1 MKPQASEN
9 MNISNS
15 MHQHPSMAAA
25 SEGRRWHRAS
35 LNAARERLVEFIEML
50 RQLPRRDDT
59 HTLSMNL
66 FAAFERWCR
75 FELPQGYHLEFG
87 RQIAKACRDGRLPF
101 EKAPIGRASLAA
113 YIGLDPELLDDLMMA
128 SR

>member
-1 MKPQASEN
+1 MNPETSEKLN
-9 MNISNS
+9 AAIPIS
-15 MHQHPSMAAA
+15 HHPSMTAA
-25 SEGRRWHRAS
+25 SEGWRWHRVS
-35 LNAARERLVEFIEML
+35 LNAARERLAEFIDLL
-50 RQLPRRDDT
+50 RQLPHRDGT

-87 RQIAKACRDGRLPF
+87 RQITKACRDGRLPF
-101 EKAPIGRASLAA
+101 EKATVGRASLAA
-113 YIGLDPELLDDLMMA
+113 YEGLDPELLDALMLA